1 MISNS
6 KLKPCPF
13 CGDSVNIMYNSL
25 ANTFYVYH
33 DHITCLEE
41 CKFNAFEIDGYF
53 AKSLSDA
60 YDIWNTRSA
69 N

>member
-13 CGDSVNIMYNSL
+13 CGDSVNIMYNSAL
-25 ANTFYVYH
+25 NVFHVCH
-33 DHITCLEE
+33 DNEE
-41 CKFNAFEIDGYF
+41 CKFNGFEIDGYY
-53 AKSLSDA
+53 ASSLKEA
-60 YDIWNTRSA
+60 YDIWNTRST

>member
-13 CGDSVNIMYNSL
+13 CGDSVNIMYNSAL
-25 ANTFYVYH
+25 NVFHVYH
-33 DHITCLEE
+33 DYEE
-41 CKFNAFEIDGYF
+41 CAFNEFEIDGYY
-53 AKSLSDA
+53 AKSLKEA
-60 YDIWNTRSA
+60 YDIWNTRST